1 MLQTYSTDIRHT
13 DAILNSW
20 TRVLSGFRGC
30 SRARGPIVRPRTACR
45 ARRPALAA
53 WGLREHPRSVWVCEN
68 SRLGPSR
75 PKTGTGPL
83 LPSPHSCAF
92 LAVAHECSAAPAG
105 TPEGAPGGTNTCCP
119 PGALG
124 YAGHRPN
131 TGASLNGADETSI
144 QRKTLLVSCPMSC
157 ASRVCA
163 SS

>member
-1 MLQTYSTDIRHT
+1 M
-13 DAILNSW
+13 DARPVGLPRVQSCSW
-20 TRVLSGFRGC
+20 ADRASEDCVQGATTSAC
-30 SRARGPIVRPRTACR
+30 S
-45 ARRPALAA
+45 L
-53 WGLREHPRSVWVCEN
+53 GLREHPRSVWVCEN